1 MKKIDEASAI
11 KQLDEQEQYWMN
23 QLEQEEK
30 LEQEIE
36 ENKKKIA
43 ERLLQEKASTFD
55 IDGIKFRIGYRV
67 DDEKDP
73 NTLELV
79 VANINYLRLVGAK
92 NGTATRIRLDYVKE
106 MSLESNLTAAV
117 EAWIRQTT
125 GAIKPEMME

>member
-67 DDEKDP
+67 DDEKNP

-117 EAWIRQTT
+117 ETWIRQTT